1 MYMYI
6 SMWKCISLAATQKI
20 DAYYIYIQYVFSK
33 LRSRPGKQSLC
44 IGLAILWGKSQESW
58 YLKGSFTASSCSG
71 NVEWETQVQHHQ
83 SPALRVLPPVKECS
97 GKSPSTLLQ
106 TLCLQPAFLQLLG
119 ARRGDPGMAVV
130 SAGRIL
136 FTICMK
142 KSSSDGKTW
151 RTAEIPEVLNL
162 HGYLLMCFH

>member
-1 MYMYI
+1 MHITSISSMY
-6 SMWKCISLAATQKI
+6 
-20 DAYYIYIQYVFSK
+20 FP
-33 LRSRPGKQSLC
+33 RSRPGKQSLC
-44 IGLAILWGKSQESW
+44 IGLAVLWGKSQESW
-58 YLKGSFTASSCSG
+58 YLRCSFTASYCSG
-71 NVEWETQVQHHQ
+71 NVEWEAQVQHHQ
-83 SPALRVLPPVKECS
+83 SPAPRVLPPVKECS
-97 GKSPSTLLQ
+97 GKSPSALMQ

-119 ARRGDPGMAVV
+119 ARRGDPGMAVI

-151 RTAEIPEVLNL
+151 RTVENPEVLNL